1 MIESR
6 LPIQGQTYKGRLD
19 VVPFGVNTDEFR
31 PIEQRGC
38 RHVFGLPLDA
48 TIFLCLGRIS
58 ASDKGDLLPLA
69 MAVGQVQQQLRNQRV
84 LLVVAGNARGTYSD
98 HLKREVRE
106 RGLGDLVR
114 FVPYVAE
121 TEKPYLYGAADIF
134 VSPSESIQEC
144 FGLVILEAMACGI
157 PQVVSDWNGYRDLVA
172 HEETGFLIPTMWAE
186 CDDAIIGK
194 GTAYPQEWELE
205 HFQLGQSAC
214 VDLRALS
221 NALVMLTRNQELR
234 LRMSA
239 ASRQRAQAMFGWKHI
254 VHRYE
259 ELWTELDDIA
269 SRLPDLQHSS
279 NSYRVPSYFR
289 CFQHYSTTN
298 LNENYWLTWDK
309 SGAAGSRDIVLPYRN
324 LFQGY
329 EPYAEWNLSEIRR
342 VLELAGRPMRVGD
355 VLDRAASDCERGDT
369 LRQVMWLLKYG
380 YLRAMRDVEQE
391 APTGDFNQSLERVA
405 LEQSA
410 NTAGWRSLVGREG

>member
-1 MIESR
+1 
-6 LPIQGQTYKGRLD
+6 
-19 VVPFGVNTDEFR
+19 
-31 PIEQRGC
+31 
-38 RHVFGLPLDA
+38 
-48 TIFLCLGRIS
+48 
-58 ASDKGDLLPLA
+58 
-69 MAVGQVQQQLRNQRV
+69 
-84 LLVVAGNARGTYSD
+84 
-98 HLKREVRE
+98 
-106 RGLGDLVR
+106 
-114 FVPYVAE
+114 
-121 TEKPYLYGAADIF
+121 
-134 VSPSESIQEC
+134 
-144 FGLVILEAMACGI
+144 
-157 PQVVSDWNGYRDLVA
+157 
-172 HEETGFLIPTMWAE
+172 
-186 CDDAIIGK
+186 
-194 GTAYPQEWELE
+194 
-205 HFQLGQSAC
+205 
-214 VDLRALS
+214 
-221 NALVMLTRNQELR
+221 MLTRNQELR